1 MNPPPEI
8 WTEKR
13 KAGIVRY
20 LLVDGILF
28 TGGPF
33 AVVMQIVGV
42 FLLRDEGVSMGQ
54 YLTSTR
60 TWLTF
65 LLHGLLFGLVVGYMR
80 WRRYETAFAEPGK

>member
-42 FLLRDEGVSMGQ
+42 FLLREEGVTIGQ
-54 YLTSTR
+54 YLSSPR

-65 LLHGLLFGLVVGYMR
+65 LLHGVLFGLIVGYMR
-80 WRRYETAFAEPGK
+80 WRRYEAAFAKVGN